1 MTNEK
6 ECSVIENITKEKAG
20 SKVLD
25 QFYVEILS
33 GRDHESDRAG
43 RKRKGRDIFY
53 PCSVMNVRIR
63 ERYGLR
69 ERSMKKG
76 RNCPSKDPTGYFY
89 RKSRTDHSEPERGRE
104 PVYY

>member
-1 MTNEK
+1 MKKNVLLLK
-6 ECSVIENITKEKAG
+6 NITKEKAG

-33 GRDHESDRAG
+33 GEIMNLIGLEAE
-43 RKRKGRDIFY
+43 RKRYILS
-53 PCSVMNVRIR
+53 CSVMNVRIR

-76 RNCPSKDPTGYFY
+76 RNCPSKDPTGYFL
-89 RKSRTDHSEPERGRE
+89 SEIKN
-104 PVYY
+104 